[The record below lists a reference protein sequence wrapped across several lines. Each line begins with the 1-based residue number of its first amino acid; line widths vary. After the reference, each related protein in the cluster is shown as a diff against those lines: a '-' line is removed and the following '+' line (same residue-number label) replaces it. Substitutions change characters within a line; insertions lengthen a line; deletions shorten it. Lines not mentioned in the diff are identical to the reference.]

1 MTEGMN
7 DLSNK
12 DILIGRFLFVRMTT
26 GYGHCQRP
34 CQRNLQLNMHC
45 LIDRKY
51 TTSEQHKSL
60 KLLFTEIGL
69 TTQDILQFP
78 AILNFRETQSDKD
91 VV

>member
-1 MTEGMN
+1 
-7 DLSNK
+7 
-12 DILIGRFLFVRMTT
+12 MTT